1 MLVIPEK
8 DIVARNLQEQVAENT
23 DDIAGLKDDYEEL
36 KEQIDTQVI
45 PMIPDSYLKY
55 ASPNYSNGLLLGGIG
70 DQDQTFKYFYVPVAS
85 ASTTGVIN
93 TSAQSFG
100 GVKTFN
106 AGIKAYEISSL
117 YGSEKIQPDKIMH
130 WFQWLPGTAAVN
142 SIYSGN
148 PYTISNATIFNSITA
163 CDRLEIGTSVPA
175 GAIPGWDNGQILW
188 TKIRGRGSLNTTMFS
203 ATINGSQYQF
213 WLDRPNST
221 ITFKKPGTYANYAVY
236 TNDIAAATTSLMS
249 IRSAASIE
257 VSAGADVD
265 ILSDGGTINVES
277 HGGDIALKSNGID
290 LNAGQGEI
298 NLYGQVFVNE
308 ALLRP
313 SWEVV
318 GMYDSAQTSSGHLYL
333 PSTYQDAMVICAYKF
348 DSNSPIQGV
357 TLPLFNN
364 VDMLLA
370 DNGADSLL
378 IRAVTQ
384 DQTDINITNN
394 NMSYFRIIVVKTHLF

>member
-70 DQDQTFKYFYVPVAS
+70 DQDQTFKYFYVPY
-85 ASTTGVIN
+85 ASTSVAGVVSTG
-93 TSAQSFG
+93 AQTFA

-106 AGIKAYEISSL
+106 SGIKAYTISSL
-117 YGSEKIQPDKIMH
+117 YGSEEIQPDKILN
-130 WFQWLPGTAAVN
+130 WYQWLPGSAALS

-148 PYTISNATIFNSITA
+148 AYTISNSTTFNKITN

-221 ITFKKPGTYANYAVY
+221 ITFKKPGTYANYTVY
-236 TNDIAAATTSLMS
+236 TNDIAAATTSLMT
-249 IRSAASIE
+249 IESAASIE
-257 VSAGADVD
+257 VNAGADVD
-265 ILSDGGTINVES
+265 ILSDGGTINLES
-277 HGGDIALKSNGID
+277 HDGEIT
-290 LNAGQGEI
+290 LNAGQGDI
-298 NLYGQVFVNE
+298 NLDGGRVFVNGQAFPSGGTQLYKHQLSGLTSSMDTPSVVIDADGSAITNTNFTNRMAY
-308 ALLRP
+308 ALLVQGSSRYP
-313 SWEVV
+313 FLQYASQNDQYACAMSWWNGSSYTGLTVNFQNVSDVV
-318 GMYDSAQTSSGHLYL
+318 TEL
-333 PSTYQDAMVICAYKF
+333 
-348 DSNSPIQGV
+348 
-357 TLPLFNN
+357 
-364 VDMLLA
+364 
-370 DNGADSLL
+370 
-378 IRAVTQ
+378 
-384 DQTDINITNN
+384 
-394 NMSYFRIIVVKTHLF
+394 

>member
-8 DIVARNLQEQVAENT
+8 DIVARNLQEQVAENA
-23 DDIAGLKDDYEEL
+23 DDIAGLRDDYEEL
-36 KEQIDTQVI
+36 KEQIDTQII
-45 PMIPDSYLKY
+45 PSIPDSYLKY
-55 ASPNYSNGLLLGGIG
+55 VSPNYSNGLMLGGIG

-130 WFQWLPGTAAVN
+130 WFQWLPGSAALS

-148 PYTISNATIFNSITA
+148 PYTISNATVFNSITA

-221 ITFKKPGTYANYAVY
+221 ITFKKPGTYANYTVY
-236 TNDIAAATTSLMS
+236 TNNIAAATSSLMT
-249 IRSAASIE
+249 IRSAGSIE
-257 VSAGADVD
+257 MSSGANVD
-265 ILSDGGTINVES
+265 ILSDGGTINLES
-277 HGGDIALKSNGID
+277 HDGEIT
-290 LNAGQGEI
+290 LNAGQGDI
-298 NLYGQVFVNE
+298 NLDGGRVFVNGQAFPSGGTQLYKHQLSGLTSSTDKPE
-308 ALLRP
+308 VVIDADGSAITNTNFPNRIAYALLVQGGTRNP
-313 SWEVV
+313 FLQWAAQNDEYACAMSWWDGSSYTGLTINFQNVSDVV
-318 GMYDSAQTSSGHLYL
+318 TEL
-333 PSTYQDAMVICAYKF
+333 
-348 DSNSPIQGV
+348 
-357 TLPLFNN
+357 
-364 VDMLLA
+364 
-370 DNGADSLL
+370 
-378 IRAVTQ
+378 
-384 DQTDINITNN
+384 
-394 NMSYFRIIVVKTHLF
+394 